1 MEKYIVHNPTNA
13 VVSFTLKPN
22 FQPGEFEGVSKH
34 KVRRA
39 VRGAFLPV
47 VIKPHHSLDLVEY
60 AGMPVEDLKANS
72 ELHTL
77 LRKGAL
83 QLLEATV
90 VETIPDEEEAPEE
103 EAVEEEVKEEEA
115 PKEEE
120 EKPEAP
126 EMPSV
131 PPMPSV
137 PEDLKSPEK
146 QVKKGKGK
154 SKT

>member
-1 MEKYIVHNPTNA
+1 MEKFIVHNPTNA
-13 VVSFTLKPN
+13 VVSFTLKPT
-22 FQPGEFEGVSKH
+22 FKDEDFEGISKH

-47 VIKPHHSLDLVEY
+47 AIQPHHSLDLVEFS
-60 AGMPVEDLKANS
+60 GMSVEDLKANS
-72 ELHTL
+72 ELHL
-77 LRKGAL
+77 ILRKGAL
-83 QLLEATV
+83 QVLEATI
-90 VETIPDEEEAPEE
+90 VETVPDEEEAPEE

-115 PKEEE
+115 PEEE
-120 EKPEAP
+120 EKPEVP